1 MNVLEKILEEIDREI
16 YKQREICN
24 EVLNTPGYRLY
35 ERTMKRAKDI
45 VERHID
51 DDKDE
56 NIHSNDDWIPVEER
70 LPEENNGKYYPMLNV
85 STSYGVVKW
94 GFYRVRDKE
103 WYIYSELYDEFV
115 EAEDKEIIAWQPLPE
130 PYKSK
135 ETVAAGMEH
144 IMSRFTKVE

>member
-24 EVLNTPGYRLY
+24 EVLDTPGYRLY

-51 DDKDE
+51 DVKDT
-56 NIHSNDDWIPVEER
+56 NVPSNDDWIPVEER
-70 LPEENNGKYYPMLNV
+70 LPEEKGDITKDFNLFKESLHLITDGVNV
-85 STSYGVVKW
+85 TIALFDGGY
-94 GFYRVRDKE
+94 FRC
-103 WYIYSELYDEFV
+103 YDDYV
-115 EAEDKEIIAWQPLPE
+115 PYTDVTAWQPLPK
-130 PYKSK
+130 PYKPK
-135 ETVAAGMEH
+135 KVTAAGMEH